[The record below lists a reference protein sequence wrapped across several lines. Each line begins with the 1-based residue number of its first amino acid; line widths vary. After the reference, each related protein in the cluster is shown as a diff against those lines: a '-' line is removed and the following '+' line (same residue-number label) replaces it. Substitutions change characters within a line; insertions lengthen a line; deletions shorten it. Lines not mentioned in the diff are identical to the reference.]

1 MFHFEKS
8 YTKCNGD
15 NIPRPFSILKK
26 NIYFV
31 IFYYLTKCHC
41 LVAFTSRDIMQ
52 YVWRKGFHWSKY
64 SNFFLEGERPTLR
77 TFNNYIIIMT
87 NNSDKIRI
95 LWVWCFSS
103 VAYFWVNSAG
113 CSGEFNV
120 FKHFGNLE
128 NLILNILKLKK

>member
-1 MFHFEKS
+1 METIFL
-8 YTKCNGD
+8 D
-15 NIPRPFSILKK
+15 PFL
-26 NIYFV
+26 F
-31 IFYYLTKCHC
+31 
-41 LVAFTSRDIMQ
+41 
-52 YVWRKGFHWSKY
+52 WRKIFILLYSITWQNFIVWLPLRREILCNMCDVKGFI
-64 SNFFLEGERPTLR
+64 ERPTLR

-128 NLILNILKLKK
+128 NLILNILKLKKKNAYLLTCGLFVSENHVKLSE

>member
-1 MFHFEKS
+1 METIFL
-8 YTKCNGD
+8 D
-15 NIPRPFSILKK
+15 PFL
-26 NIYFV
+26 F
-31 IFYYLTKCHC
+31 
-41 LVAFTSRDIMQ
+41 
-52 YVWRKGFHWSKY
+52 WRKIFILLYSITWQNFIVWLPLLREILRNMCDVKGFI
-64 SNFFLEGERPTLR
+64 ERPTLR

-128 NLILNILKLKK
+128 NLILNILKLKKKNAYLLTCGLFVSENHVKLSE